1 MNKCRIC
8 PRRCGADRNKARGVC
23 GAGSALRA
31 ARAALH
37 FGEEPCISGTRGSGT
52 VFFSGCNLKCVF
64 CQNSK
69 ISRGIYGKDISA
81 ERLSEI
87 FFELQEKGAHNINL
101 VTPTPYV
108 PQIIRAIELC
118 RGKVNIPLV
127 YNTGGYELRETLA
140 QLEGYIDIYLTDVK
154 YFSPDL
160 SKKYSGAADYFEYSA
175 QAAAEMIR
183 QTGKPAFADDGLLKR
198 GTIIR
203 HLVLPSC
210 RKDSIQIMRELSA
223 RFSPDSFILSLM
235 SQYTP
240 YEHYAEFPDLNRKI
254 TDFEYRSVVD
264 EAIRLGMTNGFMQE
278 RSSAKKEY
286 TPPFDLYGI

>member
-1 MNKCRIC
+1 M
-8 PRRCGADRNKARGVC
+8 
-23 GAGSALRA
+23 
-31 ARAALH
+31 
-37 FGEEPCISGTRGSGT
+37 
-52 VFFSGCNLKCVF
+52 
-64 CQNSK
+64 
-69 ISRGIYGKDISA
+69 YGKDIDA

-154 YFSPDL
+154 YFSPAL
-160 SKKYSGAADYFEYSA
+160 SKKYSGAEDYFEYSA

-203 HLVLPSC
+203 HLILPSC

-240 YEHYAEFPDLNRKI
+240 YEHYAEFPELNRKI